1 MSNHR
6 LARRSHGLEIPVL
19 SDTTTDALN
28 VDSSK
33 KESKNLKQQI
43 IIGRYEGLENA
54 EA

>member
-19 SDTTTDALN
+19 GDNTDALN

-33 KESKNLKQQI
+33 KEAKHGKPV
-43 IIGRYEGLENA
+43 IIGRYEGQENTDA
-54 EA
+54 